1 MSTIISK
8 LKPGVSV
15 RTHLLTAALLWTAVG
30 LMLMIRGALW
40 FDKTFWWLAI
50 IAIAVG
56 TGKSFGMLD
65 RAAKKNIGR
74 ILGLADGTCIGGV
87 YSWKMW
93 GMVGLMVI
101 LGRLLRTSSL
111 PRVVIGFVYV
121 AIGWGLCFSSRLIW
135 RVWRR

>member
-1 MSTIISK
+1 M
-8 LKPGVSV
+8 LWSV
-15 RTHLLTAALLWTAVG
+15 VG
-30 LMLMIRGALW
+30 LLLMTRGVLW
-40 FDKTFWWLAI
+40 FDKTLWWLVI

-93 GMVGLMVI
+93 GMVALMVVF
-101 LGRLLRTSSL
+101 GRLLRASPL
-111 PRVVIGFVYV
+111 PKVIVGFLYV
-121 AIGWGLCFSSRLIW
+121 AVGWGLFFSSRLIW
-135 RVWRR
+135 RVWQDSSQVSM